1 MTVKAEIF
9 GSSTS
14 RRTIVLRSLLGAAG
28 AAALFASTRRAEAKM
43 AQPAAGYQETPK
55 GSQQCANCA
64 LFQPPNGC
72 QLVDGTINPAGWC
85 KFYAKKSS

>member
-1 MTVKAEIF
+1 MTIKAEILEN
-9 GSSTS
+9 STS
-14 RRTIVLRSLLGAAG
+14 RRTVVLRSLLGAAG

-43 AQPAAGYQETPK
+43 AQSAAGYQETPK
-55 GSQQCANCA
+55 GAQQCDNCT

-72 QLVDGTINPAGWC
+72 RLVDGTINPGGWC